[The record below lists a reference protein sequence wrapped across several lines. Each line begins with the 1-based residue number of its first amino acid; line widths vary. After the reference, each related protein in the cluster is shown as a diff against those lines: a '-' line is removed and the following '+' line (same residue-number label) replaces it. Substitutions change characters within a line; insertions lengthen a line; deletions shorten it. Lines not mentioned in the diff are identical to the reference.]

1 VTVKENLR
9 LEQRREYM
17 AAPVRA
23 DPIAE
28 GGMRFTFPPY
38 SYYGYYPLLRL

>member
-28 GGMRFTFPPY
+28 GGMRFTFP
-38 SYYGYYPLLRL
+38 LRLLPFIAALI